1 MVVTANSE
9 FHLGLDPSQVRA
21 ALDRVLSSPK
31 FRKSQCHSE
40 FLRFV
45 VEKRLKP
52 EPIREEE
59 IGVSIY
65 RRDRDYDPSEDAIV
79 RVEASRLRARL
90 KEYYEDAGVGQN
102 LRFDIPKGTISPVI
116 IIEGAAMQTQEQG
129 IWMWTGILVAVLGM
143 LILAGV
149 VWRALS

>member
-1 MVVTANSE
+1 MTANSE
-9 FHLGLDPSQVRA
+9 FDLGLDPLLVRA

-59 IGVSIY
+59 IGVNIY
-65 RRDRDYDPSEDAIV
+65 RRDLDYDPSDDAIV

-90 KEYYEDAGVGQN
+90 KEYYEAAGEGQS
-102 LRFDIPKGTISPVI
+102 LRFDIPKGTLSPVI
-116 IIEGAAMQTQEQG
+116 ILEGTAMGKRESG
-129 IWMWTGILVAVLGM
+129 IWIP
-143 LILAGV
+143 IF
-149 VWRALS
+149 WR